1 MKMNLLKF
9 WKSGARPPVNWVIV
23 GLGNPGEKY
32 AKSRHNLGFM
42 CVNQIARAYGI
53 TFDQKRRQARS
64 GTGRIE
70 GIPVVLSKPQ
80 TYMNLSGGAIAGL
93 LDYYK
98 VSPENLIVI
107 HDDLDLPTG
116 KLRIR
121 QGGGSGGHR
130 GIGSTGNRLGS
141 FDFTRIRVGIDRP
154 RDDFG
159 NPVNEEH
166 SVAGYVL
173 RAFPAAEKPP
183 VEAAVARVCEAVVCI
198 LTEGVTEAMNRFN

>member
-1 MKMNLLKF
+1 
-9 WKSGARPPVNWVIV
+9 VNWVIV

-32 AKSRHNLGFM
+32 AGSRHNLGFM
-42 CVNQIARAYGI
+42 CVNQLARTYGI

-64 GTGRIE
+64 GTGSIE
-70 GIPVVLSKPQ
+70 GVRVVLSRPQ
-80 TYMNLSGGAIAGL
+80 TYMNLSGSAVAGL
-93 LDYYK
+93 LDYYR

-116 KLRIR
+116 KIRIR

-141 FDFTRIRVGIDRP
+141 YDFTRIRVGIDRP

-159 NPVNEEH
+159 NPVNAEN
-166 SVAGYVL
+166 SVANYVL
-173 RAFPAAEKPP
+173 RPFPAAEKPL
-183 VEAAVARVCEAVVCI
+183 VEAAVARVTEAVACI
-198 LTEGVTEAMNRFN
+198 LTEGVTAAMNRFN

>member
-1 MKMNLLKF
+1 MNQ
-9 WKSGARPPVNWVIV
+9 VIV

-32 AKSRHNLGFM
+32 AGSRHNLGFM
-42 CVNQIARAYGI
+42 CLNQIARTYGI

-64 GTGRIE
+64 GTGRVE

-80 TYMNLSGGAIAGL
+80 TYMNLSGGAVAGL
-93 LDYYK
+93 LDYYR

-116 KLRIR
+116 KIRIR
-121 QGGGSGGHR
+121 RGGGAGGHR
-130 GIGSTGNRLGS
+130 GIGSTGSRLGS

-159 NPVNEEH
+159 NPVNEEN
-166 SVAGYVL
+166 SVANYVL
-173 RAFPAAEKPP
+173 RPFPAAQKPLI
-183 VEAAVARVCEAVVCI
+183 EDAVARVSQAVVCI

>member
-9 WKSGARPPVNWVIV
+9 WKSGARPPVNRVIV

-42 CVNQIARAYGI
+42 CVNQIARDYGI

-93 LDYYK
+93 LDYYR

-159 NPVNEEH
+159 NPVNEEN

-173 RAFPAAEKPP
+173 RAFPAAEKPQ

>member
-1 MKMNLLKF
+1 MNQ
-9 WKSGARPPVNWVIV
+9 VIV

-32 AKSRHNLGFM
+32 ALSRHNLGFM
-42 CVNQIARAYGI
+42 CVSHIARAYGI

-70 GIPVVLSKPQ
+70 GIGVVLSRPQ
-80 TYMNLSGGAIAGL
+80 TYMNLSGGAVAGL
-93 LDYYK
+93 LDYYR

-116 KLRIR
+116 KIRIR
-121 QGGGSGGHR
+121 RGGGSGGHR
-130 GIGSTGNRLGS
+130 GIGSTGDRLGS

-159 NPVNEEH
+159 NPVNQEN
-166 SVAGYVL
+166 SVANYVL
-173 RAFPAAEKPP
+173 RPFPAAEKPQ